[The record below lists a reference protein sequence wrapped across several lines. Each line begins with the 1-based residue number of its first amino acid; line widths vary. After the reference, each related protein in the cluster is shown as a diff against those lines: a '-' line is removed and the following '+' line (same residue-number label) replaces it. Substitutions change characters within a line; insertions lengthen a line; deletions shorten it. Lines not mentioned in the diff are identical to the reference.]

1 MTSFEQIQDLWSNQP
16 GGNQPGADAIIQ
28 QARLHT
34 KTIKQKHKGTI
45 LILSVTAIVVAV
57 YFTSYFSSTL
67 NQPMAGVLLMLLS
80 LLVRIAAEGISYRRF
95 TGISITAHLQE
106 YTRQAAM
113 FYGFRK
119 KILFLLTPLV
129 LILYTA
135 GFLLLLPAVKENV
148 SHGFYIYI
156 LLSGSCFAVFISWLI
171 IRQTKKE
178 IQLLQY
184 LTRVQDDIQQA

>member
-16 GGNQPGADAIIQ
+16 GSHQPSADAIIQ
-28 QARLHT
+28 HARLHT
-34 KTIKQKHKGTI
+34 KEIKRKHIGTI
-45 LILSVTAIVVAV
+45 LILSATVIVVAI
-57 YFTSYFSSTL
+57 YFTSYFTSTL
-67 NQPMAGVLLMLLS
+67 NQPMAAVLLMLLA

-95 TGISITAHLQE
+95 TGITITANLQE

-113 FYGFRK
+113 FYAFRK

-135 GFLLLLPAVKENV
+135 GFLLLLPAVKQNV
-148 SHGFYIYI
+148 SHGFYVYI
-156 LLSGSCFAVFISWLI
+156 LISGGCFAVFISWLI

-178 IQLLQY
+178 VQLLQ
-184 LTRVQDDIQQA
+184 LLMRVQEDIKEA